1 MARIRIKIPKN
12 GEDKMA
18 KKKKSVVSRQ
28 QTAGNGAGDTALDM
42 ERQVAGLKNRIAESL
57 SGLSN
62 LAQGLNGF
70 NGTLDRAARLV
81 LEIASDG
88 TVLVDN
94 LAGISESV
102 KRMKNIRTAGLSD
115 EGGAAAGEAA
125 GGAAKGGMSMAGAI
139 LGGLGAAASVASG
152 IFSLFRRRREEERKY
167 RREMK
172 AALNDQ
178 ITAEVELSMAT
189 ARRLADEQA
198 ITREKYKQVEAGI
211 ESTSARRQTILSQM
225 DADLQAVQQKLG
237 GRYSAAYKRNA
248 SNYYEALSELKK
260 HRDDLDWLESV
271 GGSPLIAG
279 SDREAME
286 RYQSF
291 YERLLAIAQ
300 QQQRWKEQQ
309 KQLADDLIGSS
320 AQSLADSWVEAFSR
334 GEEATWDFAENFESV
349 MRQAIV
355 NGFSDTLIL
364 SQINPIFDK
373 FREKVMGYLSGELEL
388 DQVVTPDLE
397 QQVAQTA
404 EKIRQLSPQ
413 LREVLEKLGLEVDAT
428 SSQTLSAAI
437 RGVSEQ
443 TASLVAGQMNAIR
456 TNQVKTMDTL
466 SHSLAALVSIEANTR
481 YNRYLESIDRRLGAA
496 VSGGSALRAAG
507 LS

>member
-1 MARIRIKIPKN
+1 
-12 GEDKMA
+12 MA
-18 KKKKSVVSRQ
+18 KRKKSGILRT
-28 QTAGNGAGDTALDM
+28 QTTGSNTWDMTQDM
-42 ERQVAGLKNRIAESL
+42 ERQVVELKDQIARSL
-57 SGLSN
+57 SGLSV
-62 LAQGLNGF
+62 LAEGLSGF
-70 NGTLDRAARLV
+70 NGTLDRASRLV

-88 TVLVDN
+88 TVLASSLTDIFG
-94 LAGISESV
+94 AV
-102 KRMKNIRTAGLSD
+102 KRAKSARGSGLSG
-115 EGGAAAGEAA
+115 EGGAAGTAGGLEIGAAA
-125 GGAAKGGMSMAGAI
+125 GGNAGGGSIVGAV
-139 LGGLGAAASVASG
+139 LGGFGAAASVASG
-152 IFSLFRRRREEERKY
+152 IFGLFRRRREEERKY
-167 RREMK
+167 RREMQ

-178 ITAEVELSMAT
+178 MTAEIELSMAT

-198 ITREKYKQVEAGI
+198 ITREKYKQVEVGLQN
-211 ESTSARRQTILSQM
+211 TSAQRQSVLADM
-225 DADLQAVQQKLG
+225 DADMEAVRKKLD

-248 SNYYEALSELKK
+248 SNYYDALSELKK

-279 SDREAME
+279 SDQEAME

-334 GEEATWDFAENFESV
+334 GEEATWDFAKNFESV

-355 NGFSDTLIL
+355 NGFSDTVIL
-364 SQINPIFDK
+364 SQIQPIFDK
-373 FREKVMGYLSGELEL
+373 FREKVMGFLSGELEL
-388 DQVVTPDLE
+388 DQIVTPDLE
-397 QQVAQTA
+397 QQVSQTA
-404 EKIRQLSPQ
+404 EKIKQLSPQ
-413 LREVLEKLGLEVDAT
+413 LRGILGKLGLEVDAS

-456 TNQVKTMDTL
+456 TQQVKTMDTL

-481 YNRYLESIDRRLGAA
+481 YNRYLESIDRRLSAA
-496 VSGGSALRAAG
+496 VSGGSALRASG